1 MKKPLIVAHRGFSSN
16 FIENTLDSFKKAFE
30 VNSDF
35 VEGDFWLTKDYQ
47 IVCIHD
53 ETTNRITK
61 GFNNFIVT
69 RLNLDQIKK
78 IKLNEDPYQIES
90 EIPTFEEVIDI
101 IPPEKGLFIE
111 VKDNREEFIDVLEE
125 KLKLTN
131 INQKRL
137 VIISYFTNILKYS
150 KSVLPDIE
158 TLWIL
163 DSIYSRKKCKNPIYK
178 NLIFET
184 LRETNCDGVDL
195 CYFDGLVPEFIQPFK
210 NQKFKVGIFNVNSTG
225 ELKNVLNL
233 EVDYIT
239 TDDPTIF
246 QMLS

>member
-1 MKKPLIVAHRGFSSN
+1 MKKPLIVAHRGFSSS
-16 FIENTLDSFKKAFE
+16 FKENTLYSFKKAFE

-35 VEGDFWLTKDYQ
+35 VEGDFWLSKDYQ

-61 GFNNFIVT
+61 GFNNLIVT
-69 RLNLDQIKK
+69 RTSLDQIKK
-78 IKLNEDPYQIES
+78 IKLSDNPYSIES
-90 EIPTFEEVIDI
+90 AIPTFEEVIDI
-101 IPPEKGLFIE
+101 IPPKKGLFIE
-111 VKDNREEFIDVLEE
+111 VKDKREEFIDVLKE

-131 INQKRL
+131 INQKQL

-150 KSVLPDIE
+150 KSVLPEIE

-178 NLIFET
+178 NLIVET
-184 LRETNCDGVDL
+184 LQETNCDGIDL
-195 CYFDGLVPEFIQPFK
+195 GYFDGLVPEFIQSFK
-210 NQKFKVGIFNVNSTG
+210 NQNFKVGIFNVNSTG

-239 TDDPTIF
+239 TNDPTIF
-246 QMLS
+246 QILS